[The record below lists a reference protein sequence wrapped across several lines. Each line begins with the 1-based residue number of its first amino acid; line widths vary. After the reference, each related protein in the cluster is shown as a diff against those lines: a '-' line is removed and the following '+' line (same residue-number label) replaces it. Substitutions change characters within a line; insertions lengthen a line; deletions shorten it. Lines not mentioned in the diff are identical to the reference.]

1 MDYRKCASDILT
13 EIGGKDN
20 LVSAAHCATRLRLV
34 IADNAKVS
42 KEKLENI
49 DGVKGVFEA
58 AGQLQ
63 IIIGTGTVNKVYDEF
78 IDLAG
83 VAAASKDDVKQAAA
97 AKQPMWKR
105 AIKTVGD
112 VFVPILPAIVASGL
126 LMGIVEALGKIES
139 LNFYGTAWYQFLDMM
154 SATAFAFLPVI
165 VAISAAKVFGANIY
179 LGAVLG
185 LMMVHPSLLN
195 GWNVGSEDAIM
206 SMFGTTSIPTWNLF
220 GNIQIGGYVLGSISR
235 HGYQGHVIPIVIAIW
250 VLAKIEK
257 WLHKKVPEM
266 LDLFVVPITS
276 IFLTSLVTFMAIGPV
291 FSLLENYVLEGAKFL
306 ITNPFGAVVIG
317 ALYPV
322 TVVMGLH
329 HMYNGIE
336 SGMLAQ
342 AGGFNI
348 WMPVAT
354 AANFAQAGSS
364 LAVGIKSKN
373 AKTKSVAI
381 PAALSASLGITEPAI
396 FGINLRYMKPFVC
409 AMIGA
414 AVGGGFAAYAG
425 LKATAYG
432 VTGFPGFLI
441 ITNIPVYAL
450 LLLISGG
457 VAFTLTLI
465 FWNEEKKEE
474 KKIESE
480 KTEKTVKAE
489 TKENTVYAPCNGEV
503 ILLEQVADETF
514 ASGALGNGCAI
525 VPKEGVVKAP
535 FNGTVTMVFDTGHA
549 VGLMSDD
556 GIELLIHVGINTV
569 ELDGKHYEKLV
580 SMGEKVSMGTPL
592 LKFDIEAIKAAGYD
606 ITTPVIVTNADD
618 YKNIDKPNTGKTAAR
633 SELYTVSK

>member
-1 MDYRKCASDILT
+1 
-13 EIGGKDN
+13 
-20 LVSAAHCATRLRLV
+20 
-34 IADNAKVS
+34 
-42 KEKLENI
+42 
-49 DGVKGVFEA
+49 
-58 AGQLQ
+58 
-63 IIIGTGTVNKVYDEF
+63 
-78 IDLAG
+78 
-83 VAAASKDDVKQAAA
+83 
-97 AKQPMWKR
+97 
-105 AIKTVGD
+105 
-112 VFVPILPAIVASGL
+112 
-126 LMGIVEALGKIES
+126 MGIVEALGKIES
-139 LNFYGTAWYQFLDMM
+139 LNFNGTAWYQFLDMM

-235 HGYQGHVIPIVIAIW
+235 HGYQGHVIPIVIAVW

-342 AGGFNI
+342 AGGFNT

-396 FGINLRYMKPFVC
+396 FGINLRFMKPFLY
-409 AMIGA
+409 AL
-414 AVGGGFAAYAG
+414 VGGACA
-425 LKATAYG
+425 
-432 VTGFPGFLI
+432 
-441 ITNIPVYAL
+441 
-450 LLLISGG
+450 GG
-457 VAFTLTLI
+457 VASFLHLAGTGMGITVLPGTLLYLDHLLEYVLVNLIGFGIAFGLTFTL
-465 FWNEEKKEE
+465 FKPEE
-474 KKIESE
+474 
-480 KTEKTVKAE
+480 
-489 TKENTVYAPCNGEV
+489 
-503 ILLEQVADETF
+503 
-514 ASGALGNGCAI
+514 
-525 VPKEGVVKAP
+525 
-535 FNGTVTMVFDTGHA
+535 
-549 VGLMSDD
+549 
-556 GIELLIHVGINTV
+556 
-569 ELDGKHYEKLV
+569 
-580 SMGEKVSMGTPL
+580 
-592 LKFDIEAIKAAGYD
+592 
-606 ITTPVIVTNADD
+606 
-618 YKNIDKPNTGKTAAR
+618 
-633 SELYTVSK
+633 